1 MSARITTLENGLRV
15 VTESMPLIETA
26 SVGVWVDVGARYE
39 SAALNGIS
47 HLLEHMAFKGTTRRS
62 ARAIAEEIESVGGH
76 LNAYTSREHTAYF
89 ARVLAD
95 DVPLAIDILADILQ
109 NSTFEPDELER
120 ERGVILQE
128 IGEAFDTPDDLVFDI
143 LQESAFPNQPLG
155 RPILGSPENVR
166 SFSKATLSSFM
177 SDHYGGAN
185 MVLAAAGKV
194 DHEEIVARAGD
205 LLGLSAPKGSGQRP
219 GAQYSGGEAR
229 LDRELEQVHMLIGLP
244 GLAYEDPDFYAL
256 QVYSTILGGGMSS
269 RLFQEVR
276 EERGLAYSIYSFSSS
291 YVDGGL
297 FGVYAGTSPE
307 YTEEL
312 IEVAAGQM
320 SALTSNVL
328 DDEVERARAQL
339 KASTLMALENS
350 ANRCEQ
356 FGRQLLIFDRIIPI
370 SEIIEKVDA
379 VDGQA
384 VKRVAERMMN
394 TATPTLAEVG
404 PSSQSSDFQ
413 KLLACFG

>member
-1 MSARITTLENGLRV
+1 MSAEITTLENGLRV

-39 SAALNGIS
+39 RENLNGIS
-47 HLLEHMAFKGTTRRS
+47 HLLEHMAFKGTKRRS

-89 ARVLAD
+89 ARVLSD

-109 NSTFEPDELER
+109 DSTFEPDELER
-120 ERGVILQE
+120 ERGVVLQE
-128 IGEAFDTPDDLVFDI
+128 IGEAFDTPDDLVFDM
-143 LQESAFPNQPLG
+143 LQEAAFPNQPLG

-166 SFSKATLSSFM
+166 GFSKSTLSNFM
-177 SDHYGGAN
+177 SDYYGGAN

-194 DHEEIVARAGD
+194 DHEEIVAQARD
-205 LLGLSAPKGSGQRP
+205 LLGASTPRGGGQRAD
-219 GAQYSGGEAR
+219 AQYSGGEAR
-229 LDRELEQVHMLIGLP
+229 IDRELEQVHLLIGLP
-244 GLAYEDPDFYAL
+244 GFAYQDPDFYAL

-307 YTEEL
+307 HTEEL

-320 SALTSNVL
+320 SALTSDVL
-328 DDEVERARAQL
+328 DEEVDRARAQL

-379 VDGQA
+379 VDAQA
-384 VKRVAERMMN
+384 VQRVAERLMK
-394 TATPTLAEVG
+394 ASQPTLAEIG
-404 PSSQSSDFQ
+404 PSRQSSDFQ
-413 KLLACFG
+413 KLLASFG

>member
-1 MSARITTLENGLRV
+1 MSVEITTLENGLRV
-15 VTESMPLIETA
+15 VTEAMPLIETA

-39 SAALNGIS
+39 REELNGIS
-47 HLLEHMAFKGTTRRS
+47 HLLEHMAFKGTSRRT

-89 ARVLAD
+89 ARVLEN

-109 NSTFEPDELER
+109 HSTFEPDELER
-120 ERGVILQE
+120 ERGVVLQE
-128 IGEAFDTPDDLVFDI
+128 IGEAFDTPDDLVFDM
-143 LQESAFPNQPLG
+143 LQEAAFPNQPLG
-155 RPILGSPENVR
+155 RPILGSPENVK
-166 SFSKATLSSFM
+166 SFSKPMLSTFM
-177 SDHYGGAN
+177 SDHYGGGS

-194 DHEEIVARAGD
+194 DHDEIVAQAGD
-205 LLGLSAPKGSGQRP
+205 LLGTTTSRSDGERSG
-219 GAQYSGGEAR
+219 AKYFGGDAWVE
-229 LDRELEQVHMLIGLP
+229 RELEQVHILIGLP
-244 GLAYEDPDFYAL
+244 GLAYGDPDFYAL

-307 YTEEL
+307 YTGEL

-320 SALTSNVL
+320 SAMTSNVL
-328 DDEVERARAQL
+328 DEEVDRARAQL
-339 KASTLMALENS
+339 KASTLMALENP

-379 VDGQA
+379 VDAEA
-384 VKRVAERMMN
+384 VRRVARRLMD
-394 TATPTLAEVG
+394 TKQPTLAEIG
-404 PSSQSSDFQ
+404 PTNQSLDFE
-413 KLLACFG
+413 KLLASFG